1 MGILYMNCLLGNIT
15 NTFYF
20 IYLFIVERVLG
31 VGVYL
36 IVFMNF
42 FILYS
47 VHHRPQLSI
56 AVSF

>member
-36 IVFMNF
+36 IVFMTF
-42 FILYS
+42 FI
-47 VHHRPQLSI
+47 
-56 AVSF
+56 